1 MKVIFLGTSS
11 GMPTLKRNVSSV
23 ALVFINKNK
32 LWLWDCGEGT
42 QQQIQKTSLKFSKLE
57 KIFISHLHGD
67 HLFGLPGL
75 LASRGLRG
83 GKNQNKVQIFGPEG
97 LDIYL
102 KETQNITK
110 TCIPYEIEMKI
121 IPPNLTEGIIW
132 EDEDYIVRYTEINH
146 NIKTYAYSVEEKKD
160 RSHFLIKKARQ
171 LNIPPGPIYRTLK
184 EGKTIKLSNGR
195 IFQGK
200 DFVNG
205 IRKGRKIVFC
215 GDTAYC
221 ENLVHLA
228 KGADLLIHETTFS
241 QQEEDLAKRNFHS
254 TTTIAAEAAK
264 KAQVE
269 KLIITHISPRYSS
282 SHNKPAITE
291 SELLVEAQ
299 NVFPQTILAED
310 FMEYEV

>member
-11 GMPTLKRNVSSV
+11 GMPTLKRNVSSI

-32 LWLWDCGEGT
+32 IWLWDCGEGT
-42 QQQIQKTSLKFSKLE
+42 QQQIQKTSLKLSKLE

-83 GKNQNKVQIFGPEG
+83 GKNQQKVQIFGPEG

-110 TCIPYEIEMKI
+110 TYIPYEIEIKI
-121 IPPNLTEGIIW
+121 IPPNLSEGIIW
-132 EDEDYIVRYTEINH
+132 EDEDYIVRYIEVNH

-160 RSHFLIKKARQ
+160 RSHFLIDKARR

-184 EGKTIKLSNGR
+184 EGKTAELPNGR

-200 DFVNG
+200 DFVSE

-215 GDTAYC
+215 GDTTYC
-221 ENLVHLA
+221 ENLLHLA
-228 KGADLLIHETTFS
+228 KGADLLIHEATFS
-241 QQEEDLAKRNFHS
+241 QKEEDLAKRNFHS
-254 TTTIAAEAAK
+254 TTTIAAKVAK
-264 KAQVE
+264 EAQV
-269 KLIITHISPRYSS
+269 KQLILTHISPRYSS
-282 SHNKPAITE
+282 NNKLTITE
-291 SELLVEAQ
+291 SDLLVEAQ
-299 NVFPQTILAED
+299 NVFPDTILADD
-310 FMEYEV
+310 FMEYEI

>member
-11 GMPTLKRNVSSV
+11 GMPTLKRNVSSI
-23 ALVFINKNK
+23 ALVFTNKNK

-42 QQQIQKTSLKFSKLE
+42 QQQIQKTSLKVSKLE

-83 GKNQNKVQIFGPEG
+83 GKNQQKVQIFGPEG
-97 LDIYL
+97 LDKYL
-102 KETQNITK
+102 KETLNITK
-110 TCIPYEIEMKI
+110 TYIPYEIEIKI
-121 IPPNLTEGIIW
+121 IPPNLSAGVIW
-132 EDEDYIVRYTEINH
+132 EDEEYIARYTEVNH
-146 NIKTYAYSVEEKKD
+146 NIKAYAYSVEEKKD
-160 RSHFLIKKARQ
+160 RSHFLVDKARR

-184 EGKTIKLSNGR
+184 EGETVELPNGR

-200 DFVNG
+200 DFVSE
-205 IRKGRKIVFC
+205 IRKGRKVVFC

-221 ENLVHLA
+221 ENLLHLA

-254 TTTIAAEAAK
+254 TTTIAARVAK
-264 KAQVE
+264 EAQV
-269 KLIITHISPRYSS
+269 KQLILTHISPRYNSNT
-282 SHNKPAITE
+282 NKSAITE
-291 SELLVEAQ
+291 SDLLVEAQ
-299 NVFPQTILAED
+299 SVFPETILAED
-310 FMEYEV
+310 FMEYKI

>member
-1 MKVIFLGTSS
+1 MKVIFLGTGS
-11 GMPTLKRNVSSV
+11 GMPTLKRNVSSI
-23 ALVFINKNK
+23 ALIFINKNK

-42 QQQIQKTSLKFSKLE
+42 QQQIQKTSLKVSKLE

-83 GKNQNKVQIFGPEG
+83 GKNQQKIQIFGPEG
-97 LDIYL
+97 LDKYL
-102 KETQNITK
+102 KEILNITK
-110 TCIPYEIEMKI
+110 TYIPYEIEVEI
-121 IPPNLTEGIIW
+121 IPANLPEGIIW
-132 EDEDYIVRYTEINH
+132 EDEEYIVRYTEVNH

-160 RSHFLIKKARQ
+160 RSHFLIDKARR

-184 EGKTIKLSNGR
+184 EGKTIELPNGR

-200 DFVNG
+200 DFVSK
-205 IRKGRKIVFC
+205 IRKGRKIVYC

-221 ENLVHLA
+221 EDLLYFA

-241 QQEEDLAKRNFHS
+241 QQEEDLARRNFHS
-254 TTTIAAEAAK
+254 TTTIAARVAK
-264 KAQVE
+264 KSQVK

-282 SHNKPAITE
+282 SNNKSSITE
-291 SELLVEAQ
+291 SELLVEVRT
-299 NVFPQTILAED
+299 VFPQTILAED
-310 FMEYEV
+310 LLEYEI